1 MSTSDYD
8 DRDGSGFGAESTTDE
23 VLADIDLS
31 GKRYLVTGASGGLG
45 AETTRALAARGATVV
60 MAARDARKNAAAR
73 DAIVGRHPDARLESV
88 TIELGDLAS
97 VRAGVG
103 ELLADGR
110 RFDGVVNNA
119 GVMATPEGRTVDGF
133 ETQ

>member
-60 MAARDARKNAAAR
+60 MAARDARKNAAALT
-73 DAIVGRHPDARLESV
+73 DASSPNSIVTDSRRASGSASCWPTADES
-88 TIELGDLAS
+88 T
-97 VRAGVG
+97 
-103 ELLADGR
+103 
-110 RFDGVVNNA
+110 
-119 GVMATPEGRTVDGF
+119 
-133 ETQ
+133 